1 MKEKSDLFLGNKK
14 IGFLMKEK
22 SDLFLGTERIGFLMN
37 EKSDLFC
44 DIYIKKKSNLYIKK
58 NQICFY
64 ICKKY

>member
-44 DIYIKKKSNLYIKK
+44 DIKKKKIRFVY
-58 NQICFY
+58 
-64 ICKKY
+64 